1 MYKISEG
8 AAKTLMRGWYLHE
21 EFSFAEAD
29 LFANEWLKEA
39 TEGEVF
45 ELEEAALVRKIDGI
59 YVIER

>member
-8 AAKTLMRGWYLHE
+8 AAKLLMRGWYRRE
-21 EFSFAEAD
+21 EFSFVEAE

-45 ELEEAALVRKIDGI
+45 DLEEADLVRKIDGI
-59 YVIER
+59 YVVER